1 MASIKIGLMMSEI
14 SILRRILQPQRE
26 SMRKLQQIAKLL
38 LLLLLL
44 LLKNQGGTHEKELK
58 VK

>member
-1 MASIKIGLMMSEI
+1 MASIKNGLMVSE
-14 SILRRILQPQRE
+14 SSTLRRILQPQRE

-44 LLKNQGGTHEKELK
+44 LKIQGGTHEKEPK